1 MAAAL
6 RPAASPCMLPP
17 VSGDPNAEFFRLQQA
32 LAGRYSI
39 ERELGRGGMGI
50 VYLAREVSL
59 DRPVALKLLP
69 PALAAKP
76 QRRERFLS
84 EARTAAKLS
93 HPNIV
98 PIYAVDEVDEFVFFA
113 MGYVDGETLG
123 ERIRSRGP
131 RPPSEMARILREV
144 AWALSYAHGQGV
156 VHRDVKPD
164 NILIESGSGRAL
176 VADFGIASLAEDV
189 GEARDPT
196 RVSGTPEFMSPEQAR
211 GEPASPAS
219 DMYSLG
225 VVGYYALSGKFPFEA
240 PTPASLLA
248 KHIAE
253 PPAPLVQVTRDVP
266 GKLGRTIDR
275 CLAKRPAQRYA
286 SGAELAEALGQV
298 LDEHRDLPVAVRV
311 FVKRSSRFGGG
322 GTLLYLWLL
331 TMVSTTVGTAVP
343 SDLGVIAGV
352 GTFLGGITVVPLAIL
367 TLRARRLLESGY
379 GREDVVAALKGEV
392 ERAREEGA
400 FEFGRGPSRY
410 ERIVRFIAASG
421 LSVAALS
428 SVAIAFFPGATPDF
442 LSMTL
447 GTSLTVGGGAGVLA
461 AVRLQRRRDLDSELR
476 KWLWGSRVGRWVFR
490 LASLG
495 RRGLPSA
502 ASATHRPTEQ
512 AIGLAADRLF
522 DELPRAMRR
531 SLNELPEVVRKL
543 QADAHNMRARV
554 EELDGVIA
562 KLGSDRTSRALAES
576 PAARA
581 RVNVAEQRRRLDH
594 DLHSARDAT
603 QQRLADAVAALETI
617 RLGLLRMQ
625 AGHGSVESL
634 TGDLAAAR
642 EVAEDID
649 RLLEGQRE
657 VESLLK
663 DEGRERK
670 R

>member
-1 MAAAL
+1 
-6 RPAASPCMLPP
+6 MLPP
-17 VSGDPNAEFFRLQQA
+17 VSDDPNSEFFRLQQA

-50 VYLAREVSL
+50 VFLAREVSL

-69 PALAAKP
+69 PGLAAKP
-76 QRRERFLS
+76 QLRERFLS

-113 MGYVDGETLG
+113 MAYIDGESLG

-131 RPPSEMARILREV
+131 RPPSEIARILREV

-164 NILIESGSGRAL
+164 NILLESASGRAL

-189 GEARDPT
+189 GEARDPA
-196 RVSGTPEFMSPEQAR
+196 RVSGTAEFMSPEQAR
-211 GEPASPAS
+211 GEPVSGAS
-219 DMYSLG
+219 DIYSLG
-225 VVGYYALSGKFPFEA
+225 VVGYYALSGAFPFEA

-253 PPAPLVQVTRDVP
+253 PPPPLAKVTKDVP
-266 GKLGRTIDR
+266 GKLARAIDR
-275 CLAKRPAQRYA
+275 CLAKEPDQRFA
-286 SGAELAEALGQV
+286 SDAELAEALGQV
-298 LDEHRDLPVAVRV
+298 LNEHRDLPVAVRV
-311 FVKRSSRFGGG
+311 FVKRSSRFGGAV
-322 GTLLYLWLL
+322 TLAYLWLI
-331 TMVSTTVGTAVP
+331 TMVSGAVASGVP
-343 SDLGVIAGV
+343 PELGLISGL
-352 GTFLGGITVVPLAIL
+352 GTFIGGTTVVPMAIL
-367 TLRARRLLESGY
+367 TRRARRLIESGY
-379 GREDVVAALKGEV
+379 GRDDVVGALMGEV
-392 ERAREEGA
+392 DRAREEGA
-400 FEFGRGPSRY
+400 FEFGHGPSRY
-410 ERIVRFIAASG
+410 EQVVRVIAAGG
-421 LSVAALS
+421 LSVGVLS
-428 SVAIAFFPGATPDF
+428 IVAIAFFPGPSPDV
-442 LSMTL
+442 LAMTV
-447 GTSLTVGGGAGVLA
+447 GTSLTVGSGAGVLA
-461 AVRLQRRRDLDSELR
+461 ALRLQQRRDLNSELWHR
-476 KWLWGSRVGRWVFR
+476 FWRSRLGRWVFR
-490 LASLG
+490 VASLG
-495 RRGLPSA
+495 RKNLPSA
-502 ASATHRPTEQ
+502 ASATYRPTEQ

-531 SLNELPEVVRKL
+531 ALNDLPEVVQKL
-543 QADAHNMRARV
+543 QADAQNMRGRI
-554 EELDGVIA
+554 EELDAVIA
-562 KLGSDRTSRALAES
+562 NLGTERTSRALAES
-576 PAARA
+576 PATRA
-581 RVNVAEQRRRLDH
+581 RTSVAEERRRLDH
-594 DLHSARDAT
+594 DLHAARDAT

-625 AGHGSVESL
+625 AGAGSVESL

-663 DEGRERK
+663 DEGKERQ